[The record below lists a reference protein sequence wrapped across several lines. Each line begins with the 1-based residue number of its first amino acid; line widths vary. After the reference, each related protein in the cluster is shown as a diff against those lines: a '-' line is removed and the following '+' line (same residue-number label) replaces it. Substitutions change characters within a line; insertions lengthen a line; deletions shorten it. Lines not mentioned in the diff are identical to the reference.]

1 MAEDTANTSA
11 YYYEDLVEY
20 TCDNVVVAEFSHV
33 FLPLIFSL
41 VFVFGVLGECRHCCH
56 IFPHN
61 SSSVNIDACF
71 CRSPGNG
78 LVICITVMY
87 RNQATMADICIF
99 NLALSDTLFILM
111 LPFYAHAE
119 RVGQWTFGD
128 SVCHFVGGSIRTGF
142 FSSIFFMVILTL
154 DRYALI
160 IHGHRAAYHRTRKVG
175 VVLSLT
181 VWLLSVCV
189 SIPSFAFTKLSEE
202 TVCSFHPEDEN
213 WEKYDLLTSNILGLA
228 LPLLVMVFCY
238 TRIVPLLVKMK
249 SAKKLRVVKLI
260 ITVMVIFFVLWLP
273 YNISLL
279 FLFLYRFDYL
289 SETCTT
295 QHHTYLSVIVTEAL
309 AFTHCCLNPFIY
321 VFVGQKFRRRALAM
335 VKNVDWR
342 SIDLNSSRVQQHSR
356 KSSVSSRSSE
366 TFVM

>member
-1 MAEDTANTSA
+1 MSHKNFFFSPESKTNMSA
-11 YYYEDLVEY
+11 DYYEDWEEY
-20 TCDNVVVAEFSHV
+20 AKCDNVVAAEFSHV
-33 FLPLIFSL
+33 FLPLIYSL
-41 VFVFGVLGECRHCCH
+41 VFVFGILG
-56 IFPHN
+56 N
-61 SSSVNIDACF
+61 S
-71 CRSPGNG
+71 

-87 RNQATMADICIF
+87 RNQATMADVCVF

-111 LPFYAHAE
+111 LPFYAHHE
-119 RVGQWTFGD
+119 RVGQWTLGD
-128 SVCHFVGGSIRTGF
+128 SMCHFVGGSIRTGF
-142 FSSIFFMVILTL
+142 FSSIFFMLILTL

-160 IHGHRAAYHRTRKVG
+160 MHGHRVAYHRTKKVG
-175 VVLSLT
+175 VVLSVT

-189 SIPSFAFTKLSEE
+189 SIPSFVFTKVSEE
-202 TVCSFHPEDEN
+202 TDCKFDPEDES

-238 TRIVPLLVKMK
+238 TRVVPLLVKMK

-260 ITVMVIFFVLWLP
+260 ITVVVIFFVLWLP

-279 FLFLYRFDYL
+279 FLFLYQFDYL

-295 QHHTYLSVIVTEAL
+295 QHHTRLSVVVTEAL

-321 VFVGQKFRRRALAM
+321 VFAGQKFRRRALAM
-335 VKNVDWR
+335 VKNFDWGL
-342 SIDLNSSRVQQHSR
+342 IDMNSSRVQRLSR
-356 KSSVSSRSSE
+356 KSSISSRSSE